1 MRGRRKLLELMAMFV
16 ILIVVMVS
24 KLVCADVRKDP
35 TVHLHRNANCMS
47 VTPQ

>member
-24 KLVCADVRKDP
+24 KLVRADVRKDP
-35 TVHLHRNANCMS
+35 TVYLHKNANCMS
-47 VTPQ
+47 VIPQ